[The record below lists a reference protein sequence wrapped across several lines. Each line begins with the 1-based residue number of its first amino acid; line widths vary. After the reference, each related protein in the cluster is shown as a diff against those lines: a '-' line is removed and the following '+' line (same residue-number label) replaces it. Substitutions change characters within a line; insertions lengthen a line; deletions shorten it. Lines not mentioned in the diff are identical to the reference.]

1 MRVAIDDRAAE
12 AASYHELCA
21 YTLTRGD
28 PGFIHQHVVDAF
40 AAQNADATTKPIT
53 LAFALI
59 GLYLMLERNATGR
72 HVQRVHM
79 LLANRRKQW
88 PRFDLPADRGSI
100 WPTDVLAAP
109 AGRARDEM
117 IVSWCAS
124 VWQAYGASRS
134 AVLELIRTELG

>member
-1 MRVAIDDRAAE
+1 MAIDHRAAE
-12 AASYHELCA
+12 EASYHALCG
-21 YTLTRGD
+21 YTLTHGD

-40 AAQNADATTKPIT
+40 AAQNADTSTKPIK
-53 LAFALI
+53 LAFALV
-59 GLYLMLERNATGR
+59 GLCLMLERSYTGR
-72 HVQRVHM
+72 QVQRVHM
-79 LLANRRKQW
+79 LLANRRKRW

-117 IVSWCAS
+117 IVRWCAS

>member
-1 MRVAIDDRAAE
+1 MAIDDRAAE
-12 AASYHELCA
+12 EASYHELCG

-40 AAQNADATTKPIT
+40 AAQNADTNTKPIS

-59 GLYLMLERNATGR
+59 GLHLLIERSSTGR
-72 HVQRVHM
+72 QVQRVHM

-100 WPTDVLAAP
+100 RPTDVLAEP
-109 AGRARDEM
+109 PGRARDEM
-117 IVSWCAS
+117 IVRWCAS
-124 VWQAYGASRS
+124 VWHAYGASRA
-134 AVLELIRTELG
+134 AVMELMRNELG